1 MEKVRGK
8 GSTGTRGFLPGRTIG
23 GLSEAG
29 KGWQENGA
37 AFVLCYNCFR
47 HRTLK
52 GAKRSTTTLF
62 AYNGNPRTT
71 SNERTIINVLEPI

>member
-52 GAKRSTTTLF
+52 G
-62 AYNGNPRTT
+62 PRETPLPF
-71 SNERTIINVLEPI
+71 SPITEIPEQHQMRGQ